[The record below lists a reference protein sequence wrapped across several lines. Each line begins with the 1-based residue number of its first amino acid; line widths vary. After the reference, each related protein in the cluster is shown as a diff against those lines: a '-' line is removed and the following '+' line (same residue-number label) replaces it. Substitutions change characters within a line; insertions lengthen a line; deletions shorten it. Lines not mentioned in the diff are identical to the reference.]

1 MREVNNMNYVD
12 LEVSEYMNQFEISKY
27 IKEFKNDNKKELV
40 EEVQK
45 IIRNKKKIQLRAMLY
60 VFRGHGVDE
69 TRTPGVRSKR

>member
-1 MREVNNMNYVD
+1 MNYVD

-45 IIRNKKKIQLRAMLY
+45 IIRNKKKIY
-60 VFRGHGVDE
+60 NSE
-69 TRTPGVRSKR
+69 KN